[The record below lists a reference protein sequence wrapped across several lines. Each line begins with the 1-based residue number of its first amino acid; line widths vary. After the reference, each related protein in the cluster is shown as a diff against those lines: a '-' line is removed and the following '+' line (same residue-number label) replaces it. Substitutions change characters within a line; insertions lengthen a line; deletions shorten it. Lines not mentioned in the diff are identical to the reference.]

1 MHGRARCHLRGDRG
15 KRPAVPRRPAD
26 PFATGERRRGRRA
39 DPAGLRGLRED
50 RTATWREINLKYGTD
65 TPVTRPYLTL
75 WHDHGDAPS
84 GAGHFWLQAP
94 AASAARTRQWAAAPP
109 VELVSRSTAVHA
121 VRRPSDGLLAANF
134 WSAGT
139 AQELT
144 CDGPAS
150 VLVRPDG
157 RTVTVALSD
166 PTQLRSSVVL
176 DLDLPGLTVV
186 SADPGVRTTATGRG
200 LRITAD
206 TAGLH
211 GATLDLTL
219 KRS

>member
-1 MHGRARCHLRGDRG
+1 MVG
-15 KRPAVPRRPAD
+15 
-26 PFATGERRRGRRA
+26 
-39 DPAGLRGLRED
+39 
-50 RTATWREINLKYGTD
+50 
-65 TPVTRPYLTL
+65 
-75 WHDHGDAPS
+75 
-84 GAGHFWLQAP
+84 GA
-94 AASAARTRQWAAAPP
+94 P

-121 VRRPSDGLLAANF
+121 VRRPADGLLAANF
-134 WSAGT
+134 WTAGT

-150 VLVRPDG
+150 VLLRQDG
-157 RTVTVALSD
+157 RTLTVALSD

-176 DLDLPGLTVV
+176 DLARPGLTVAA
-186 SADPGVRTTATGRG
+186 ADPGIRATSTGRG